1 MANGIYDEI
10 DNMIVHDIDLT
21 EEEYEMLLEN
31 EEMCEEFFEELME
44 LF

>member
-1 MANGIYDEI
+1 MEKNIYDEI